1 MSVTNELIVS
11 KPEELAEYF
20 EGKSTFSR
28 FTGNDVLLIWQAYSV
43 ASEAHKDQKRESKEP
58 YIIHPLAVA
67 RIVYELG
74 MDAATVAASLL
85 HDVVEDTNVPLSRIQ
100 ELFGNEVASLV
111 DGVTTLKKYAFYDSE
126 KRDADAIKNIF
137 LAMITDARVII
148 IKLADRLHNIRTISH
163 LPEERQKRIARETLE
178 IYAPIAERLGIWRIK
193 SELED
198 LSLHT
203 LEPEVYKQIEGN
215 LEKSVEEHEIILGT
229 IISRI
234 KARMIQAGLQ
244 EDHFEVQGRRKHIYS
259 IYKKMNTPKYLGKGL
274 NRIYDKLGIRIVVD
288 SVQDCYAVLGMV
300 HSEWTPLA
308 GEFDDFIG
316 MRLPSGYQ
324 SLHTTVKYG
333 ASENEVVEFQIRTY
347 QMHGNAEFGIA
358 AHWRYKERG
367 SYRPDP
373 GIERKI
379 AWLRQMLEE
388 PQSEDSESFVAFL
401 KADVLQDRVYAFTPR
416 GDVID
421 LPMGATPIDF
431 AYHVHTEIG
440 HHCRGAKVNG
450 RLVTL
455 DYQIKTGDV
464 VEILTTKHG
473 GPSRDWLNIN
483 LGLVKTQRA
492 RSKIRTWFKW
502 QNREQ
507 NILQGKT
514 LLEKE
519 LKRLGITLEP
529 EKLVKFF
536 DFHSIEELYLAIGT
550 GDLSTAK
557 IINKISDL
565 DKDKAID
572 PLLAIQPTEARPIS
586 DPSAVTVFGLKGMLT
601 TFARCCKPVPG
612 DDIIGYVT
620 RGRGVTVHRLDC
632 PNILRLQDT
641 ERVIKVG
648 WGQAP
653 KTYPVSVEVKAYDRQ
668 GLIQDVSNIL
678 TEENVNIL
686 EVSVK
691 VSHHNASISLVL
703 ELGDIAQLSRILT
716 RIENLPNVIEAY
728 RVHPG

>member
-1 MSVTNELIVS
+1 MSVNHEIVATR
-11 KPEELAEYF
+11 PEELAEYF
-20 EGKSTFSR
+20 EGKTSFNR
-28 FTGNDVLLIWQAYSV
+28 FTSNEVLLIWQAYNFAV
-43 ASEAHKDQKRESKEP
+43 EAHKDQMRESKEP
-58 YIIHPLAVA
+58 FIIHPLAVA
-67 RIVYELG
+67 KTVYELG
-74 MDAATVAASLL
+74 MDAATVAASFL
-85 HDVVEDTNVPLSRIQ
+85 HDVVEDTSVPLSQIQ
-100 ELFGNEVASLV
+100 ELFGNEIASLV
-111 DGVTTLKKYAFYDSE
+111 NGVTTLKKYTYSDSE
-126 KRDADAIKNIF
+126 RRDADAIKNIF

-148 IKLADRLHNIRTISH
+148 IKLADRLHNIRTVMH
-163 LPEERQKRIARETLE
+163 LPAERQKRIARETLE
-178 IYAPIAERLGIWRIK
+178 IYAPIAERLGIWKIK

-198 LSLHT
+198 LSLRC
-203 LEPEVYKQIEGN
+203 LEPETYHQIETA
-215 LEKSVEEHEIILGT
+215 LEKSAEEHEILLNE
-229 IISRI
+229 IIAKLKSRMYQSGFI
-234 KARMIQAGLQ
+234 EGQ
-244 EDHFEVQGRRKHIYS
+244 FEVLGRRKHIYS
-259 IYKKMNTPKYLGKGL
+259 IYKKMNTPKYIGKGP
-274 NRIYDKLGIRIVVD
+274 NRIYDKLGIRVIVD
-288 SVQDCYAVLGMV
+288 TVQDCYAVLGIV
-300 HSEWTPLA
+300 HSEWPPLA

-333 ASENEVVEFQIRTY
+333 PAENDVVEFQIRTY
-347 QMHGNAEFGIA
+347 QMHNNAEYGIA

-367 SYRPDP
+367 TYRPDP

-388 PQSEDSESFVAFL
+388 PQGEDSESFVAFL

-421 LPMGATPIDF
+421 LPQGATPIDF
-431 AYHVHTEIG
+431 AYSVHTEIG

-455 DYQIKTGDV
+455 DYQVKTGDV

-492 RSKIRTWFKW
+492 RSKIRNWFKW

-519 LKRLGITLEP
+519 LKRLGIDLEP
-529 EKLVKFF
+529 EKLVKLL
-536 DFHSIEELYLAIGT
+536 DYHSIDDLFLAIGS

-565 DKDKAID
+565 GKEKAFD
-572 PLLAIQPTEARPIS
+572 PLLSTQAPESKGIT
-586 DPSAVTVFGLKGMLT
+586 DPSAITVFGLKGMLT

-612 DDIIGYVT
+612 DEIAGYVT

-632 PNILRLQDT
+632 PNILRLQDKD
-641 ERVIKVG
+641 RVIKVA

-653 KTYPVSVEVKAYDRQ
+653 KTYPVPVEVKAYDRQ
-668 GLIQDVSNIL
+668 GLIQDISNVL
-678 TEENVNIL
+678 SGENINIL
-686 EVSVK
+686 EVGVK
-691 VSHHNASISLVL
+691 VSHHMATFNLIL
-703 ELGDIAQLSRILT
+703 ELGDIAQLSRVLI
-716 RIENLPNVIEAY
+716 RIENLPNVIEAH
-728 RVHPG
+728 RTRPG

>member
-1 MSVTNELIVS
+1 MSVNHELVVS

-20 EGKSTFSR
+20 EGKTTLNRIPS
-28 FTGNDVLLIWQAYSV
+28 NDVLLIWQAYIF
-43 ASEAHKDQKRESKEP
+43 AAEAHKGQTRESGEP
-58 YIIHPLAVA
+58 FIIHPLAVA
-67 RIVYELG
+67 KMVYELG
-74 MDAATVAASLL
+74 MDTATIAASFL
-85 HDVVEDTNVPLSRIQ
+85 HDVVEDTNVPLSQIQ
-100 ELFGNEVASLV
+100 EMFGNEVASLV
-111 DGVTTLKKYAFYDSE
+111 NGVTSLKKYAFPDAE

-148 IKLADRLHNIRTISH
+148 IKLADRLHNIRTVSH
-163 LPEERQKRIARETLE
+163 LPLDRQKRIARETLE
-178 IYAPIAERLGIWRIK
+178 IYAPIAERMGIWKIK

-198 LSLHT
+198 LSLRC
-203 LEPEVYKQIEGN
+203 LEPETYNQIEAA
-215 LEKSVEEHEIILGT
+215 LEKSSEEHEILLGEIITKLKTRMFQSGFVEGQFEIL
-229 IISRI
+229 
-234 KARMIQAGLQ
+234 
-244 EDHFEVQGRRKHIYS
+244 GRRKHIYS

-274 NRIYDKLGIRIVVD
+274 NRIYDKLGIRVIVN
-288 SVQDCYAVLGMV
+288 SVQDCYAVLGIV
-300 HSEWTPLA
+300 HSEWPPLG

-333 ASENEVVEFQIRTY
+333 PAENDVVEFQIRTY
-347 QMHGNAEFGIA
+347 QMHNNAEYGIA

-367 SYRPDP
+367 TYRPDP

-388 PQSEDSESFVAFL
+388 PQGEDSESFVAFL

-421 LPMGATPIDF
+421 LPQGATPIDF

-455 DYQIKTGDV
+455 DYQMKTGDV

-473 GPSRDWLNIN
+473 GPSRDWLNVN

-492 RSKIRTWFKW
+492 RSKIRNWFKW

-507 NILQGKT
+507 NVMQGKT
-514 LLEKE
+514 LLERE
-519 LKRLGITLEP
+519 LKRLGIDLEP
-529 EKLVKFF
+529 EKLAKLF
-536 DFHSIEELYLAIGT
+536 DYHSTEDLFLAIGT
-550 GDLSTAK
+550 GDLSTTK
-557 IINKISDL
+557 IVNKISDL
-565 DKDKAID
+565 GKEKSFD
-572 PLLAIQPTEARPIS
+572 PLLATQAPDIKTIT
-586 DPSAVTVFGLKGMLT
+586 DPSAITVFGLKGMLT
-601 TFARCCKPVPG
+601 TFARCCKPVLG
-612 DDIIGYVT
+612 DDIVGYVT

-653 KTYPVSVEVKAYDRQ
+653 KTYPVPVEVKAYDRQ
-668 GLIQDVSNIL
+668 GLIQDISNVL
-678 TEENVNIL
+678 SEENINIL
-686 EVSVK
+686 EVGVK
-691 VSHHNASISLVL
+691 VSHHLATFNLVL
-703 ELGDIAQLSRILT
+703 EMGDIAQLSRVLT
-716 RIENLPNVIEAY
+716 RIENLPNVIESY
-728 RVHPG
+728 RMRPG

>member
-1 MSVTNELIVS
+1 MSVNLNLLIS
-11 KPEELAEYF
+11 RPEELAEYF
-20 EGKSTFSR
+20 EGKPAFSR
-28 FTGNDVLLIWQAYSV
+28 FSGNDVLMIWQAYSV
-43 ASEAHKDQKRESKEP
+43 AADAHHEQKRESGED

-67 RIVYELG
+67 KIVYDLG

-85 HDVVEDTNVPLSRIQ
+85 HDVVEDTNIPLTRIQ

-111 DGVTTLKKYAFYDSE
+111 NGVTTLKKYTFSDSE

-148 IKLADRLHNIRTISH
+148 IKLADRLHNIRTVQH
-163 LPEERQKRIARETLE
+163 LTEERQKKIARETLE
-178 IYAPIAERLGIWRIK
+178 IYAPIAERLGIWKIK

-198 LSLHT
+198 LSLQV
-203 LEPEVYKQIEGN
+203 LEPEKYHQIEAT
-215 LEKSVEEHEIILGT
+215 LEKSSEEHDILLNNIIT
-229 IISRI
+229 RI
-234 KARMIQAGLQ
+234 KGRMLQAGFI
-244 EDHFEVQGRRKHIYS
+244 EDHFEVAGRRKHIYS
-259 IYKKMNTPKYLGKGL
+259 IYKKMNTPKYLGMGV
-274 NRIYDKLGIRIVVD
+274 NRIYDKLGIRIIVET
-288 SVQDCYAVLGMV
+288 VQDCYAVLGIV
-300 HSEWTPLA
+300 HSEWPPLA

-333 ASENEVVEFQIRTY
+333 PAENDVVEFQIRTS
-347 QMHGNAEFGIA
+347 QMHNNAEYGIA

-421 LPMGATPIDF
+421 LPQNSTPIDF

-455 DYQIKTGDV
+455 DYHIMTGDV

-473 GPSRDWLNIN
+473 GPSRDWLNVN
-483 LGLVKTQRA
+483 LGLVTTQRA
-492 RSKIRTWFKW
+492 RSKIRNWFKW

-514 LLEKE
+514 ILERE
-519 LKRLGITLEP
+519 LKRLGIDFDLD
-529 EKLVKFF
+529 KLLKLF
-536 DFHSIEELYLAIGT
+536 DYHAIDELYLAIGT
-550 GDLSTAK
+550 GDLSMAK
-557 IINKISDL
+557 IVNKISDL
-565 DKDKAID
+565 GKEKAID
-572 PLLAIQPTEARPIS
+572 PLLAISPSEQKTIS
-586 DPSAVTVFGLKGMLT
+586 DPSAITVFGLKGMLT

-612 DDIIGYVT
+612 DDIVGYVT

-632 PNILRLQDT
+632 PNILRLHDK

-648 WGQAP
+648 WGMAP
-653 KTYPVSVEVKAYDRQ
+653 KTYPVPVEVKAYDRQ
-668 GLIQDVSNIL
+668 GLIQDISNVL
-678 TEENVNIL
+678 TEENINIL
-686 EVSVK
+686 EVNVK
-691 VSHHNASISLVL
+691 VSHHLAMFSLVL
-703 ELGDIAQLSRILT
+703 ELGDIVQLSRILT
-716 RIENLPNVIEAY
+716 RIENLPNVTEAY
-728 RVHPG
+728 RVRPG